1 MWWGIGILG
10 FVLWLTLLVILCAA
24 TPRRGHWIMF
34 LSGIPLPIFWAIG
47 APSRRPR
54 GRRRQASDPV
64 RVSRRRA

>member
-47 APSRRPR
+47 AIIPPT
-54 GRRRQASDPV
+54 AKA
-64 RVSRRRA
+64 RAAGY